1 MQNIVLIMNGLNDA
15 VYFQPGYCKANF
27 KRLIWII
34 KFSFLPQFIP
44 GLWIWIIIYVFQ
56 HNCLCQVFGEKYVR
70 LYPHDQSEFLYPFDT
85 EDLLSNTSQIDIEED
100 FQAIIKKFPKFNQAK
115 GFECILYPGDIL
127 YIPPKCWHFVKSLSK
142 SCSLSFW
149 F

>member
-1 MQNIVLIMNGLNDA
+1 M
-15 VYFQPGYCKANF
+15 P
-27 KRLIWII
+27 
-34 KFSFLPQFIP
+34 
-44 GLWIWIIIYVFQ
+44 FQ

-70 LYPHDQSEFLYPFDT
+70 LYPSDQSEFLYPYNN
-85 EDLLSNTSQIDIEED
+85 EDLLSNTSKIDIED
-100 FQAIIKKFPKFNQAK
+100 DIHSIIKKYPKFQGAK
-115 GFECILYPGDIL
+115 GFECILYPGDVL

>member
-1 MQNIVLIMNGLNDA
+1 MTLF
-15 VYFQPGYCKANF
+15 FQPGYC
-27 KRLIWII
+27 L
-34 KFSFLPQFIP
+34 LPFCLSIFTKT
-44 GLWIWIIIYVFQ
+44 LDMNYKKKFQ

-70 LYPHDQSEFLYPFDT
+70 LYPHDQSEFLYPYDT
-85 EDLLSNTSQIDIEED
+85 EDLLTNTSQIDIEED

>member
-1 MQNIVLIMNGLNDA
+1 M
-15 VYFQPGYCKANF
+15 
-27 KRLIWII
+27 
-34 KFSFLPQFIP
+34 
-44 GLWIWIIIYVFQ
+44 IYVFQ

-70 LYPHDQSEFLYPFDT
+70 LYPHDQSEFLYPYDT
-85 EDLLSNTSQIDIEED
+85 EDLLTNTSQIDIEED

>member
-1 MQNIVLIMNGLNDA
+1 MTLF
-15 VYFQPGYCKANF
+15 FQPGYC
-27 KRLIWII
+27 L
-34 KFSFLPQFIP
+34 LPFCLSIFTRT
-44 GLWIWIIIYVFQ
+44 LDMNYNLCFFQ

-70 LYPHDQSEFLYPFDT
+70 LYPHDQSEFLYPYDT
-85 EDLLSNTSQIDIEED
+85 EDLLTNTSQIDIEED
-100 FQAIIKKFPKFNQAK
+100 FQTIIKKFPKFNQAK